1 MRIVGEGGAAGHSRE
16 PYVHQLVYPTSTV
29 KTRPAR
35 LVAGHSRVL
44 GAHLNPP
51 AKNEGTSEA
60 ASGKAKRLDCL
71 RSNADAAG

>member
-1 MRIVGEGGAAGHSRE
+1 M
-16 PYVHQLVYPTSTV
+16 HQLVRTPDLDS
-29 KTRPAR
+29 KPAQ
-35 LVAGHSRVL
+35 LASVTPVL